1 MVDTIH
7 FFFPCL
13 IRNGTSTASPDAHQ
27 NSTVDPIVHVA
38 RREKTG
44 TLKNNF
50 TSLINW
56 GILKLNMRILLE
68 GNKHY
73 DLVYKT

>member
-7 FFFPCL
+7 FFFPCF
-13 IRNGTSTASPDAHQ
+13 IRNGTSTTSPDAHQ

-56 GILKLNMRILLE
+56 GITMKNRAIFSVVR
-68 GNKHY
+68 K
-73 DLVYKT
+73 K